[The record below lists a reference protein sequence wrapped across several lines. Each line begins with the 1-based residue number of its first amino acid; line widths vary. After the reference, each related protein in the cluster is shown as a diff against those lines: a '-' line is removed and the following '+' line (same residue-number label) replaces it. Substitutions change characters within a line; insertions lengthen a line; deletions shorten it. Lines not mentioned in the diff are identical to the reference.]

1 MILNIET
8 KKEQPHLR
16 FGLGDKVF
24 LKSDENRKTAMTITR
39 YVLLWD
45 DDESDDYFVSWLNS
59 QGKPEQMSVPDAAL
73 TK

>member
-1 MILNIET
+1 MLYEVI
-8 KKEQPHLR
+8 
-16 FGLGDKVF
+16 
-24 LKSDENRKTAMTITR
+24 TITR